1 MSEPKTILVVDDDVE
16 LSDGLRVVLERQ
28 GYRVIQA
35 RDGQQG
41 QATGLPA
48 AARPG
53 HPRHDDAAHGR
64 LSRPRTLQGQARR
77 PAHHH
82 DHRQRGQPAQGL
94 RRIPRRHR
102 LHPQAV
108 RHGTPA
114 GSRRTRPPGQDGGR
128 QDPRRR
134 KSEPSAPAVPRAATV
149 LLARGPGSPECFVV
163 RRAETLRFMGGFQA
177 FPGGRVLPSDAD
189 LAGSAD
195 AVAVQRVAAVRE
207 LFEETGVLLARRA
220 DGSFPADAD
229 LAGPRRELLA
239 DSDAFAALLRRLG
252 LTIRPDDLDYVG
264 TLITPP
270 FSAVRFDTAFFT
282 AVAPPG
288 QTPTVQVGE
297 LDAGEW
303 LSADA
308 ALRAWEQG
316 RTLVSPPTVTLL
328 EAIRGRPVEELSR
341 RARPLFDALAAG
353 APEVIYF
360 SPQVQMMP
368 LFCDGLPPTYYTN
381 AFLVGRDPAY
391 LIDPGPD
398 DAAERQRLFTL
409 LDARLDAGT
418 RLAGI
423 LLTHHHPDHVGAAE
437 AVARRYGV
445 PVLAHPWTARALA
458 GRVAVERQ
466 IDDGDFLDLGMAP
479 HGGPW
484 RLEAVHTPGHAP
496 GSSLLL

>member
-1 MSEPKTILVVDDDVE
+1 MN
-16 LSDGLRVVLERQ
+16 
-28 GYRVIQA
+28 
-35 RDGQQG
+35 
-41 QATGLPA
+41 
-48 AARPG
+48 
-53 HPRHDDAAHGR
+53 
-64 LSRPRTLQGQARR
+64 
-77 PAHHH
+77 
-82 DHRQRGQPAQGL
+82 
-94 RRIPRRHR
+94 
-102 LHPQAV
+102 
-108 RHGTPA
+108 
-114 GSRRTRPPGQDGGR
+114 
-128 QDPRRR
+128 
-134 KSEPSAPAVPRAATV
+134 PSALAVPRAATV
-149 LLARGPGSPECFVV
+149 LLARGPRSPEGFVV

-177 FPGGRVLPSDAD
+177 FPGGRVLPADAD
-189 LAGSAD
+189 LAGSAG

-252 LTIRPDDLDYVG
+252 LTIRPDDLKYIG

-328 EAIRGRPVEELSR
+328 ETIRGRPVEELSH

-398 DAAERQRLFTL
+398 GAAEQQRLFTL
-409 LDARLDAGT
+409 LDARLEAGT
-418 RLAGI
+418 RLAGV

-437 AVARRYGV
+437 AVARRYGI
-445 PVLAHPWTARALA
+445 PVLAHPWTARRWRAGSRSDGKSATAIPSTSA
-458 GRVAVERQ
+458 GRRTAARGGWKRFTRPATRPAISASMRRRIVS
-466 IDDGDFLDLGMAP
+466 FLSVI
-479 HGGPW
+479 W
-484 RLEAVHTPGHAP
+484 RPRCPRWSSRRRRATLRNTWNRCGACGRCRPGCCCRPTAR
-496 GSSLLL
+496 